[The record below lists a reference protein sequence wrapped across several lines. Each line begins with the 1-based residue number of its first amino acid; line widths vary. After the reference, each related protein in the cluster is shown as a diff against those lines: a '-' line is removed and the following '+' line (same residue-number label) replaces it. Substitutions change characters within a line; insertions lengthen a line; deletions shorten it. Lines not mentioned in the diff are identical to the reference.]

1 MLKFIRV
8 ILAIV
13 VVSLSSYGLINDN
26 SYFLLP
32 YMFMFLGCLMLVMS
46 FEEFKKVQNSI
57 LGYILVGAS
66 LLCVYVSVNAFLFA

>member
-13 VVSLSSYGLINDN
+13 VLSLSSYGLITEK
-26 SYFLLP
+26 SSFLFP

-46 FEEFKKVQNSI
+46 IEEFKKVQNSF
-57 LGYILVGAS
+57 LGYTLVGAS
-66 LLCVYVSVNAFLFA
+66 LLSVYVSVNAFLFA